1 MNDLHISQGSI
12 IADTNLEIF
21 KQMQKAAEAEKL
33 NRQPPRPR
41 EMLDRQQFL
50 VAFQRE
56 LAKKRIRDP
65 NLVTTSWITG

>member
-1 MNDLHISQGSI
+1 MNDLYNFEVPVIV
-12 IADTNLEIF
+12 DTNLEIF
-21 KQMQKAAEAEKL
+21 TQIQNAAKAEKL

-41 EMLDRQQFL
+41 EMLDRQPFL

-56 LAKKRIRDP
+56 LEKKRTRDP